1 MPAYVL
7 GAIVLG
13 LPALVVAWWFLWQ
26 RHRPIFG
33 FAVALIL
40 VGLGYLTATG
50 ATSDIGRK
58 LAPGLAAP
66 APQPTLA
73 R

>member
-26 RHRPIFG
+26 RHQPIFW
-33 FAVALIL
+33 FAAAMIL

-50 ATSDIGRK
+50 ATADIGRK
-58 LAPGLAAP
+58 IAPSLVAP
-66 APQPTLA
+66 APQPALA